1 MDPPP
6 YEDPLGKNPHSLDD
20 PSPEVPNSLEESLP
34 EVPPYSLENPLREVP
49 YSQEDPLREVSL
61 LVNNL
66 YVLSDAFCRHLRCQT
81 SSSEDE
87 RRIIRDCL
95 TAFSTLENQL
105 VASVPGYYLENPL
118 HDSLRDLVGYIVS
131 FCDFER
137 LQEAWEAWAHEK
149 AKLSRDAIDDDHQ
162 DTFSYIATRLRV
174 TREVKDESKKRLHF
188 AKTMRPSSCLGKL
201 ALGDSFQEKSRLLLV
216 TGEAGCGKTNLLVHI
231 AKLLLKR
238 RSYAH
243 SDPHKVVTHFSE
255 DKNTIQDCLSSLR
268 EQLEGNNDAGF
279 QLSPE
284 PKGHI
289 SFDDAGKTLRK
300 FSDDNKNTTI
310 YIILDGFDKYSGY
323 LSYLLKLISTTIN
336 LSPKVHWIVSIRS
349 FRNSTAIKDISY
361 TLADVSDNK
370 KSKDA
375 AKKFVSMQVD
385 TFFKKTG
392 IPEPSRED
400 LEKILMKRSKGNLLW
415 ITLACNIIKK
425 DPIYAMHIAG
435 NVLEDKIEALYVRF
449 NNLLLVQLLLT
460 AEENEHLGEI
470 VTILAAAYRPLAISE
485 LRLFVQLSGAVDL
498 EILIKRR
505 FLFLLEVQDGIV
517 RFSHELAKKY
527 LMEKHV
533 GQIKPEIHGKI
544 ALRCLDFFASG
555 SSSGNL
561 SEELPIHYAV
571 SHWIK
576 HFLIS
581 QSKSGDLYARRTG
594 LGALTDVLSLGF
606 TQWLDIIKQIRYPV
620 SGVSKDLLQ
629 LRNFLTGCESKQVE
643 QDIPHDCI
651 IADVMDAMRLLRFS
665 YDMGN
670 VSLKDSLLFY
680 PYEDFRLKLLKKN
693 FPRLL
698 NKPATEYKMKDIA
711 LNLHPQSQ
719 VLTCVYSPDGRFLAS
734 YSKSDKTISV
744 WDIRNGT
751 KTDQLQTRAP
761 DGFNRFYIAF
771 SVSGALAALTSLNTI
786 DVWDFPTRK
795 HIKTIRKNLDRQYY
809 RFGDLQ
815 CLTFSP
821 DGKQLATT
829 NGKSFLTWA
838 LPSFEEHKYRI
849 NTPDT
854 ISCVKFLGDGLI
866 AFSSSNII
874 TIWREE
880 TAENVH
886 ILRGHKEHITSLE
899 FLPKHQWLA
908 SASQNESFIRLWDPN
923 SGLELYTLNSHN
935 PGITSISFSF
945 DETKLASGYKDA
957 IKIWDFDNMGPDPK
971 GLNMRRTEYLEDSK
985 HVESVLFSPKDLSLA
1000 SALTDGLIRIW
1011 DTCAFQHEVK
1021 GSVTQIDR
1029 HTCAIQCLKFSHNGE
1044 FFATAD
1050 RDGKICIWD
1059 GKTGDYKISIESK
1072 GCELHSI
1079 SPDDQSLV
1087 TSSADGVMAIWNT
1100 GNWLLRRKLTGHRDK
1115 VLCVEFSP
1123 DGRHMASASHGGTIG
1138 IWDLLNE
1145 YDIAETKPAHQIQA
1159 EFKCSNGFDRR
1170 GAIRACMAFSPDGT
1184 QLACSVRG
1192 GAAVQIWNVKADG
1205 SLDASQHSQQLH
1217 SAKDDAFHN
1226 CLFLSER
1233 IFFSQDA
1240 NFIIASGEGHLS
1252 IWRIESKKLLIL
1264 IRHVP
1269 MIFQSLRWDAKDPG
1283 YIFTELGRFFI
1294 GYVFDT
1300 KAKRSKLIRY
1310 EDGYWTDMVET
1321 SSGRQSES
1329 CTLNWRELEICW
1341 KGKPLVKF
1349 PSSYFPS
1356 HWHGIRMLWIRGKR
1370 IAMGYKSGHVM
1381 LLNFEG
1387 R

>member
-6 YEDPLGKNPHSLDD
+6 YED

-66 YVLSDAFCRHLRCQT
+66 YVLSDAFCRHLRCQR

-95 TAFSTLENQL
+95 TAFSTLENKL

-149 AKLSRDAIDDDHQ
+149 AKLSRDALDDDHQ

-188 AKTMRPSSCLGKL
+188 AKTMRP
-201 ALGDSFQEKSRLLLV
+201 
-216 TGEAGCGKTNLLVHI
+216 
-231 AKLLLKR
+231 
-238 RSYAH
+238 
-243 SDPHKVVTHFSE
+243 

-284 PKGHI
+284 PKEHI
-289 SFDDAGKTLRK
+289 SFDDVGKTLRK

-336 LSPKVHWIVSIRS
+336 LSPKIHWIVSIRS

-361 TLADVSDNK
+361 TLADVSDNEK
-370 KSKDA
+370 LKDA

-385 TFFKKTG
+385 TFFQKTG

-415 ITLACNIIKK
+415 ITLACSIIKK

-435 NVLEDKIEALYVRF
+435 TVEEKIEALYVRF
-449 NNLLLVQLLLT
+449 NNLLLVELLLT
-460 AEENEHLGEI
+460 AEENEQLGEI
-470 VTILAAAYRPLAISE
+470 VAILAAAYRPLAISE
-485 LRLFVQLSGAVDL
+485 LRLLVQLSGAVDL

-505 FLFLLEVQDGIV
+505 FLFLLEVQDDIV

-544 ALRCLDFFASG
+544 ALRCLKFFASS

-561 SEELPIHYAV
+561 SDEFPIHYAI
-571 SHWIK
+571 SYWIK
-576 HFLIS
+576 HFLIW

-606 TQWLDIIKQIRYPV
+606 TQWLYIIKEIRYPV

-629 LRNFLTGCESKQVE
+629 LRNFLTGCESRQVE
-643 QDIPHDCI
+643 QDIPHDRI
-651 IADVMDAMRLLRFS
+651 IADVMDAVRFLRFS

-670 VSLKDSLLFY
+670 VNLKDSLLFY

-719 VLTCVYSPDGRFLAS
+719 VLTCAYLTCAYSPDGRFLAS

-744 WDIRNGT
+744 WDIHNGI

-821 DGKQLATT
+821 NGKQLATT

-838 LPSFEEHKYRI
+838 LPSFEEHEYRI

-854 ISCVKFLGDGLI
+854 ISCVKFLGDGLM

-957 IKIWDFDNMGPDPK
+957 IEIWDFENMGPDPQ
-971 GLNMRRTEYLEDSK
+971 GLNMRRIEYFEDSK
-985 HVESVLFSPKDLSLA
+985 HVESVVFSPKDLSLA
-1000 SALTDGLIRIW
+1000 SVLTGDLIRIW
-1011 DTCAFQHEVK
+1011 DTCAFRHEVK
-1021 GSVTQIDR
+1021 DSVTQIDR
-1029 HTCAIQCLKFSHNGE
+1029 HTCAIQCLRFSHNGE

-1100 GNWLLRRKLTGHRDK
+1100 GNWLLRRKLIGHRDK

-1123 DGRHMASASHGGTIG
+1123 DGRHMASASQDGTIG

-1145 YDIAETKPAHQIQA
+1145 YDIAETKPAHQIKA
-1159 EFKCSNGFDRR
+1159 EFELEIWNQRPYGFDRK
-1170 GAIRACMAFSPDGT
+1170 GIMRACMAFSPDGT

-1192 GAAVQIWNVKADG
+1192 GAAIQIWNVKLDG

-1217 SAKDDAFHN
+1217 SARDAFN
-1226 CLFLSER
+1226 DCLFLSER
-1233 IFFSQDA
+1233 IFFSQDS
-1240 NFIIASGEGHLS
+1240 NFIIASGDRHLS
-1252 IWRIESKKLLIL
+1252 IWKIESKKLLIL

-1269 MIFQSLRWDAKDPG
+1269 MIFQSLRWDARDPG

-1300 KAKRSKLIRY
+1300 KAKTSKSTRY
-1310 EDGYWTDMVET
+1310 EDGYWTDEPPEE
-1321 SSGRQSES
+1321 Q
-1329 CTLNWRELEICW
+1329 
-1341 KGKPLVKF
+1341 
-1349 PSSYFPS
+1349 
-1356 HWHGIRMLWIRGKR
+1356 HGIYSR
-1370 IAMGYKSGHVM
+1370 ISLCEAKPSFQTAPKEIVIPEQHMTKARHHQALDNPTRLRLKQLRDLFLVT
-1381 LLNFEG
+1381 LARRRQLPALAH
-1387 R
+1387 

>member
-1 MDPPP
+1 MSNSEKLASYKSTYIMDPPP
-6 YEDPLGKNPHSLDD
+6 YEDPLGKRTHSLNN
-20 PSPEVPNSLEESLP
+20 PLP
-34 EVPPYSLENPLREVP
+34 EVPYSL
-49 YSQEDPLREVSL
+49 EDPLREVSL

-66 YVLSDAFCRHLRCQT
+66 YVLSDAFCRHLRCQR

-95 TAFSTLENQL
+95 TAFSTLENKL

-137 LQEAWEAWAHEK
+137 LQEAWEAWAYEK
-149 AKLSRDAIDDDHQ
+149 AKLLRDALDDDLSDEVHYLR
-162 DTFSYIATRLRV
+162 DATTKPDLW
-174 TREVKDESKKRLHF
+174 E
-188 AKTMRPSSCLGKL
+188 SSCLRKL
-201 ALGDSFQEKSRLLLV
+201 ALGDSFEEKSRLLLV
-216 TGEAGCGKTNLLVHI
+216 TGEAGCGKTNLLLHI

-279 QLSPE
+279 QLSPD
-284 PKGHI
+284 PKGNI
-289 SFDDAGKTLRK
+289 SFDDVGKTLGK

-336 LSPKVHWIVSIRS
+336 LSPKIHWIVSIRS
-349 FRNSTAIKDISY
+349 FRNCTAIKDISY
-361 TLADVSDNK
+361 TLADVSDNEK
-370 KSKDA
+370 LKDA

-400 LEKILMKRSKGNLLW
+400 LEKTLMKRSKGNLLW
-415 ITLACNIIKK
+415 ITLACSIIKK

-435 NVLEDKIEALYVRF
+435 NVEEKIEALYVRF
-449 NNLLLVQLLLT
+449 NNLLQVQLLLT
-460 AEENEHLGEI
+460 AEENKHLGEI
-470 VTILAAAYRPLAISE
+470 VTILAAACRPLAISE
-485 LRLFVQLSGAVDL
+485 LRLLVQLSDAVDL

-505 FLFLLEVQDGIV
+505 FLFLLEVQDDIV

-544 ALRCLDFFASG
+544 ALRCLDFFASS

-561 SEELPIHYAV
+561 SDELPIHYAV

-620 SGVSKDLLQ
+620 SGVSRDLLQ

-651 IADVMDAMRLLRFS
+651 IADVMDAVRFLRFS

-719 VLTCVYSPDGRFLAS
+719 VLTCAYSPDGRFLAS

-744 WDIRNGT
+744 WDIHNGT

-815 CLTFSP
+815 GLTFSP

-866 AFSSSNII
+866 AFPSSNII
-874 TIWREE
+874 TLWREE

-935 PGITSISFSF
+935 PGIRSISFSF

-957 IKIWDFDNMGPDPK
+957 IEIWDFENMGPDPQ
-971 GLNMRRTEYLEDSK
+971 GLNMRRIEHFEDSK
-985 HVESVLFSPKDLSLA
+985 HVESVVFSPKDLSLA
-1000 SALTDGLIRIW
+1000 SVLTGGLIRIW
-1011 DTCAFQHEVK
+1011 DTCAFRHEVK

-1029 HTCAIQCLKFSHNGE
+1029 HTCAIQCLRFSHNGE

-1059 GKTGDYKISIESK
+1059 GKTGDYRISIESK
-1072 GCELHSI
+1072 GCELHLI

-1100 GNWLLRRKLTGHRDK
+1100 GNWLLRRKLIGHRDK

-1123 DGRHMASASHGGTIG
+1123 DGRHMASASHDGTIG

-1159 EFKCSNGFDRR
+1159 EFECSNGFDRK
-1170 GAIRACMAFSPDGT
+1170 GVIRACMAFSPDGT

-1192 GAAVQIWNVKADG
+1192 GAAVQIWNVKPDG

-1217 SAKDDAFHN
+1217 SAKDAFNN
-1226 CLFLSER
+1226 CLSLSER

-1240 NFIIASGEGHLS
+1240 NFIIASGDRHLS
-1252 IWRIESKKLLIL
+1252 IWSIESKKFLIL
-1264 IRHVP
+1264 IRYVP
-1269 MIFQSLRWDAKDPG
+1269 MIFQSLRWDARKPE

-1294 GYVFDT
+1294 GYVFET
-1300 KAKRSKLIRY
+1300 KVATSKSIRY
-1310 EDGYWTDMVET
+1310 EDGYWTDKVNT
-1321 SSGRQSES
+1321 SSGPQSES
-1329 CTLNWRELEICW
+1329 CTLNGWELEISW

-1370 IAMGYKSGHVM
+1370 IAMGYKSGHVT

-1387 R
+1387 DDTEI

>member
-1 MDPPP
+1 MALCRLVRRTSTRLLSRAIMSIP
-6 YEDPLGKNPHSLDD
+6 ERICILQDPLGKNPHSLDD

-66 YVLSDAFCRHLRCQT
+66 YVLSDAFCRHLRCQR

-95 TAFSTLENQL
+95 TAFSTLENKL

-137 LQEAWEAWAHEK
+137 LQEAWGAWAHEK
-149 AKLSRDAIDDDHQ
+149 AKLSRAALDDDHQ

-188 AKTMRPSSCLGKL
+188 AKTMRP
-201 ALGDSFQEKSRLLLV
+201 
-216 TGEAGCGKTNLLVHI
+216 
-231 AKLLLKR
+231 
-238 RSYAH
+238 
-243 SDPHKVVTHFSE
+243 
-255 DKNTIQDCLSSLR
+255 
-268 EQLEGNNDAGF
+268 QLEGNNDAGF

-284 PKGHI
+284 PKEHI
-289 SFDDAGKTLRK
+289 SFDDVGKTLRK

-310 YIILDGFDKYSGY
+310 YVILDGFDKYSGY

-336 LSPKVHWIVSIRS
+336 LSPKIHWIVSIRS

-361 TLADVSDNK
+361 TLADVSDNEK
-370 KSKDA
+370 LKDA

-385 TFFKKTG
+385 TFFQKTG

-400 LEKILMKRSKGNLLW
+400 LEKTLMKRSKGNLLW
-415 ITLACNIIKK
+415 ITLACSIIKK
-425 DPIYAMHIAG
+425 DPIYAMHIAET
-435 NVLEDKIEALYVRF
+435 VEEKIEALYVRF

-485 LRLFVQLSGAVDL
+485 LRLLVQLSGAVDL

-527 LMEKHV
+527 LMEKH
-533 GQIKPEIHGKI
+533 
-544 ALRCLDFFASG
+544 
-555 SSSGNL
+555 
-561 SEELPIHYAV
+561 
-571 SHWIK
+571 
-576 HFLIS
+576 
-581 QSKSGDLYARRTG
+581 
-594 LGALTDVLSLGF
+594 
-606 TQWLDIIKQIRYPV
+606 
-620 SGVSKDLLQ
+620 
-629 LRNFLTGCESKQVE
+629 GCESRQVE
-643 QDIPHDCI
+643 QDIPHDRI
-651 IADVMDAMRLLRFS
+651 IADVMDAVRFLRFS

-711 LNLHPQSQ
+711 LNFHPQSQ
-719 VLTCVYSPDGRFLAS
+719 VPTCAYLTCAYSPDGRFLAS

-744 WDIRNGT
+744 WDIHNGI

-821 DGKQLATT
+821 NGKQLATT
-829 NGKSFLTWA
+829 NGNFFLTWA

-957 IKIWDFDNMGPDPK
+957 IKIWDFDNMGPDPQ
-971 GLNMRRTEYLEDSK
+971 GLNMRRIEYFEDSK
-985 HVESVLFSPKDLSLA
+985 NVESVVFSPKDLSLA
-1000 SALTDGLIRIW
+1000 SVLTGGLIRIW
-1011 DTCAFQHEVK
+1011 DTCAFRHEVK

-1029 HTCAIQCLKFSHNGE
+1029 HTCAIQCLRFSHNGE

-1100 GNWLLRRKLTGHRDK
+1100 RNWLLRRKLIGHRDK

-1123 DGRHMASASHGGTIG
+1123 DGRHMASASQDGTIG

-1145 YDIAETKPAHQIQA
+1145 YDIAETKRAHQIKA
-1159 EFKCSNGFDRR
+1159 EFELEIWNQRSYGFDRK
-1170 GAIRACMAFSPDGT
+1170 DGT

-1192 GAAVQIWNVKADG
+1192 GAAIQIWNVKPDG

-1217 SAKDDAFHN
+1217 SARDAFN
-1226 CLFLSER
+1226 DCLFLSER
-1233 IFFSQDA
+1233 IFFSQDS
-1240 NFIIASGEGHLS
+1240 NFIIASGARHLS

-1264 IRHVP
+1264 IRHN
-1269 MIFQSLRWDAKDPG
+1269 LDA
-1283 YIFTELGRFFI
+1283 FSS
-1294 GYVFDT
+1294 
-1300 KAKRSKLIRY
+1300 AMCLIRRLEHRSRY
-1310 EDGYWTDMVET
+1310 DMRMAT
-1321 SSGRQSES
+1321 GRI
-1329 CTLNWRELEICW
+1329 WW
-1341 KGKPLVKF
+1341 KRHRVGNQNRV
-1349 PSSYFPS
+1349 
-1356 HWHGIRMLWIRGKR
+1356 H
-1370 IAMGYKSGHVM
+1370 
-1381 LLNFEG
+1381 
-1387 R
+1387 